1 MCDIKATQSV
11 LLGRSGACVHMAN
24 DKLSLKY
31 CSAEHRN
38 TACRDYR
45 LDFNLVTLSINIEL
59 YLARDITIFFT

>member
-11 LLGRSGACVHMAN
+11 LGDLELNCVHMAN
-24 DKLSLKY
+24 DNLSLKY

-45 LDFNLVTLSINIEL
+45 LDFNLVTPSINIEL